1 MTEMWGY
8 NAGKDRI
15 IIKPEMADFPDCH
28 QFPEI
33 TKAMK
38 CDNIR
43 ARILFAMNQKKVQ
56 PNLAHCRS

>member
-1 MTEMWGY
+1 
-8 NAGKDRI
+8 
-15 IIKPEMADFPDCH
+15 MADFPDCH
-28 QFPEI
+28 QFPEL